1 MGKSEVA
8 VYTSTV
14 LGICSFVSTGIA
26 LGSNIFLIDLGS
38 GSSFTISLLG
48 AETSVDFI
56 GFNTLGYVS
65 FGNLEDYCGKTS
77 SEDVLCENKDRWYAA
92 GLSYFIMI
100 SLGALSK
107 LAALPFFMKFLEQH
121 LAEFRPGMIM
131 NAIFTL
137 FMTSACLVYL
147 GLARNFNYSL
157 LMGGVFMYMSG
168 ISSVLDSLSLLPI
181 YKEFWNLDYLDLY
194 LPLYEPSTQPNFLP
208 EDQLN
213 KLDKL
218 DKNLSKPSRSSTL
231 ERNSPGLPIFLS
243 DEDETIPS
251 RQLLQESSFFD
262 TSFDV
267 DYFDSSRFEA
277 YKPEIE
283 SLEAKNFELNQKIQ
297 SLNLHVYN
305 LTLQLQAEM
314 NDRIYLRQ
322 ECERLRR
329 EIVHYKHQ
337 TEYAESECRAL
348 ASEKHLIERELKATL
363 CTNLKLKEALS
374 MKQER
379 VLCC

>member
-1 MGKSEVA
+1 
-8 VYTSTV
+8 
-14 LGICSFVSTGIA
+14 
-26 LGSNIFLIDLGS
+26 
-38 GSSFTISLLG
+38 
-48 AETSVDFI
+48 
-56 GFNTLGYVS
+56 
-65 FGNLEDYCGKTS
+65 
-77 SEDVLCENKDRWYAA
+77 
-92 GLSYFIMI
+92 
-100 SLGALSK
+100 
-107 LAALPFFMKFLEQH
+107 
-121 LAEFRPGMIM
+121 
-131 NAIFTL
+131 
-137 FMTSACLVYL
+137 
-147 GLARNFNYSL
+147 
-157 LMGGVFMYMSG
+157 MGGVFMYMSG

-213 KLDKL
+213 KL